1 MNKVIKN
8 QWLNY
13 ILPLNILILISTN
26 TLAATEL
33 SNTIP
38 TSELSGLAASKTYFT
53 FTVPE
58 TATNLTF
65 NTLGGSGDADLY
77 VKFGEDPTES
87 NYDCRPHHSGNS
99 ESCAITKVQ
108 SGDYHVMLKGYSN
121 YSNLTLTA
129 NYTVASSLPQRMSNG
144 SILDNSI
151 AIDNLTGNSE
161 EQLAFTFEVP
171 ADAQGLTIG
180 MSGGEGDADLYVR
193 HGSMPNPGTYDC
205 RPYTMGNDETCHIQE
220 VQAGT
225 YHILISSY
233 ADFSGIKLIGSY
245 TDAGDL
251 PPTPE
256 PGTSSLNIAVA
267 GDSITRAF
275 GASCTTNASWW
286 SLLCLAGGDQ
296 PQHSWFNGASSL
308 VNSVHDRY
316 KVLDNTINAT
326 NNAATGAELT
336 GIRESGSEP
345 SFAAQAHNIISQTP
359 TPEHVEFI
367 LGGNDLCSRN
377 CIDPANC
384 DDPIYTDDEWR
395 QAVQTGLNTLVSG
408 MPQGSSILIG
418 SVPRVQDIRQAG
430 LDKQASN
437 NNINCESIWSTFN
450 VCKIVTQTANL
461 NGEPIA
467 SRLAAVAAAQQRY
480 NAILAEEANAYN
492 TNANG
497 QNPNG
502 IELVAEYVDES
513 TPSGGTFQFGPS
525 EINGGDCFHP
535 NIATQSLI
543 ADLMWNSNT
552 DKSQ

>member
-1 MNKVIKN
+1 MNKIIKN

-13 ILPLNILILISTN
+13 ILLLNTLILISTN
-26 TLAATEL
+26 TLATTIL
-33 SNTIP
+33 DNTIP
-38 TSELSGLAASKTYFT
+38 TSELSGSTASETYFIL
-53 FTVPE
+53 TVPQG
-58 TATNLTF
+58 ATNLAF
-65 NTLGGSGDADLY
+65 NTSGGSGDLDLY
-77 VKFGEDPTES
+77 VKYGTAPTES
-87 NYDCRPHHSGNS
+87 NYDCRPYHNGSS
-99 ESCAITKVQ
+99 ESCAITHIQ
-108 SGDYHVMLKGYSN
+108 TGDYYVMLKGYFN
-121 YSNLTLTA
+121 YSDVTLTA
-129 NYTVASSLPQRMSNG
+129 SYTEANSMPQPLSNTLVLENLVAINNLAGSNNEP
-144 SILDNSI
+144 L
-151 AIDNLTGNSE
+151 L
-161 EQLAFTFEVP
+161 FTLEVP
-171 ADAQGLTIG
+171 LGTQTLNIT

-193 HGSMPNPGTYDC
+193 HGSMPTTSTYDC
-205 RPYTMGNDETCHIQE
+205 RPYAIDNNETCHIQDI
-220 VQAGT
+220 QTGT
-225 YHILISSY
+225 YHILINSF
-233 ADFSGIKLIGSY
+233 ADFSGIRLIGSY
-245 TDAGDL
+245 SDAGDL
-251 PPTPE
+251 PPTPG

-275 GASCTTNASWW
+275 GASCTSNASWW

-296 PQHSWFNGASSL
+296 PQHSWFNGSSPA
-308 VNSVHDRY
+308 VTSVHDRY
-316 KVLDNTINAT
+316 KVLDNAINAT

-345 SFAAQAHNIISQTP
+345 SFAAQAHKIIAQTP

-384 DDPIYTDDEWR
+384 DDPIYTDEEWR

-430 LDKQASN
+430 LDKQAN
-437 NNINCESIWSTFN
+437 NTDINCESIWSTFN
-450 VCKIVTQTANL
+450 VCKIVTQTASL
-461 NGEPIA
+461 NGESIA
-467 SRLAAVAAAQQRY
+467 SRLAAVAAAQQQY
-480 NAILAEEANAYN
+480 NKILAEEAIAYN

-513 TPSGGTFQFGPS
+513 TPSGGTFEFGPS

-535 NIATQSLI
+535 NIATQTLI

-552 DKSQ
+552 DNPE